1 MEKKLLIAQHANI
14 FDEAIILLYYWV
26 NKDDMEETFQK
37 RADIPE
43 LMLKDDAERYEL
55 LHSIYMDVKEHFAF
69 RKERIE
75 YLFKAHN
82 TDFSTYAT
90 LSILWEYHNFD
101 NRLLSYKERF
111 HSMKEEERVRLFA
124 RLIDCEE
131 FASISKE
138 KLSTFA
144 DLIAFLDTSSY
155 DKEAKWEAIKIYNNQ
170 EAYYNE
176 VVDLLAEVIEHLNTH
191 HAVALARLE
200 KLFYDYWSEYQKKRD
215 IVETLKE
222 RLSFSW
228 EDGDA
233 GAVIVPNLFQPF
245 SLSLSIDEED
255 PSRLEVIRIGIMM
268 NQNFIL
274 TGKRIRKEDMIN
286 IGKLLSDKSKVDI
299 LEYAGKK
306 PCYGK
311 ELANEL
317 QLSTAT
323 ISYHV
328 NALLKEGLLKAE
340 VSANKVYYSLNR
352 EALASYFE
360 DVKNYFLK

>member
-1 MEKKLLIAQHANI
+1 MGKDLQIVQHANI

-37 RADIPE
+37 RADITE
-43 LMLKDDAERYEL
+43 LMLEDYTERYEL
-55 LHSIYMDVKEHFAF
+55 LHAIYLDVKEHFAS

-75 YLFKAHN
+75 YLFKARN

-90 LSILWEYHNFD
+90 LSILWEFHNFD

-111 HSMKEEERVRLFA
+111 HSLNEEERLRIFA
-124 RLIDCEE
+124 RLIDCDE
-131 FASISKE
+131 FTGLPKE
-138 KLSTFA
+138 NLRTFT
-144 DLIAFLDTSSY
+144 DLITFLDSSSY

-170 EAYYNE
+170 EVYYNE
-176 VVDLLAEVIEHLNTH
+176 VTDILTEVIELLNTH
-191 HAVALARLE
+191 HTAAIARLE
-200 KLFYDYWSEYQKKRD
+200 KLFYDYWSEYQKKSD

-222 RLSFSW
+222 RLNFAW
-228 EDGDA
+228 EDGIA
-233 GAVIVPNLFQPF
+233 GTVIVPNLFQPF

-255 PSRLEVIRIGIMM
+255 PSKQNVIRIGIMM

-274 TGKRIRKEDMIN
+274 TGKKIRKEDIVN
-286 IGKLLSDKSKVDI
+286 IGKLLSDKSKIDI

-360 DVKNYFLK
+360 DVKNYFLR